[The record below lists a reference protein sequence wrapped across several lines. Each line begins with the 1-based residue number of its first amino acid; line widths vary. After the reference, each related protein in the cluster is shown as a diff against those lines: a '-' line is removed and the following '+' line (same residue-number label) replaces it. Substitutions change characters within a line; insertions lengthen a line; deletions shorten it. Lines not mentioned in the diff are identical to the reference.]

1 MKRNTVTIV
10 VGLILLV
17 IFGLLLFTFQV
28 RQTEV
33 VVVTTFDKP
42 TAFYDGSKDPG
53 LKFKLPRPIQKHFPF
68 DRRIQNFE
76 DTFETALTQDGYNLM
91 IAVYAGWTIS
101 NPQVFFSSFPSG
113 TVGEAQPRIEDLIRS
128 RKQATVGKHPFSHF
142 VSTDEKQLKFAEIE
156 KAMLDLIKPEAEK
169 NYGITIEFLGIKK
182 LGLPESV
189 TAKVF
194 DRMIA
199 ERQRMAGELKARGE
213 AEASEIMSKAD
224 LERQKILAAAEA
236 KATEIRGQAESE
248 AAKSFEVFEKNP
260 KLATFLQKI
269 AALPEI
275 LKDRTTLILDE
286 RTSPLDLLTKPVDG
300 QSNSKN

>member
-10 VGLILLV
+10 VGLILLL
-17 IFGLLLFTFQV
+17 IFSLLLFTFQV

-42 TAFYDGSKDPG
+42 TAIYDGSKNPG
-53 LKFKLPRPIQKHFPF
+53 LKFKAPRPIQKVFAF

-76 DTFETALTQDGYNLM
+76 DTFEPALTQDGYNLL

-113 TVGEAQPRIEDLIRS
+113 TVAEAEPRIADLIRS
-128 RKQATVGKHPFSHF
+128 RKQAVVGKHTFSHF
-142 VSTDEKQLKFAEIE
+142 VSTDEKLLQFAEIE
-156 KAMLDLIKPEAEK
+156 KTMLDLVRPEAEK
-169 NYGITIEFLGIKK
+169 NYGVTIEFLGIKK

-194 DRMIA
+194 DRMMA
-199 ERQRMAGELKARGE
+199 ERQRMADDLKARGE
-213 AEASEIMSKAD
+213 AEASKIKSAAN
-224 LERQKILAAAEA
+224 LERDKILAAAEA
-236 KATEIRGQAESE
+236 KATEIRGQAESV
-248 AAKSFEVFEKNP
+248 AAESFAVFEKKP
-260 KLATFLQKI
+260 DLAIFLQKI
-269 AALPEI
+269 SALVEI

-286 RTSPLDLLTKPVDG
+286 RTSPLDLLTKPADG
-300 QSNSKN
+300 RSNSKN